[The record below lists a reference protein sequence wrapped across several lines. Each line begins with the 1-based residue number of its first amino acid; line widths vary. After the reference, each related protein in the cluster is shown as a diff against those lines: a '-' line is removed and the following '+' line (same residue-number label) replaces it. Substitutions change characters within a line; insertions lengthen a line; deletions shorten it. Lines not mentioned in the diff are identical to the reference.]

1 MRQLS
6 VKESQDISLE
16 ILKVIADICDKN
28 SLRYSL
34 IYGTLLGAIRHN
46 GFIPWDDDVDIMMP
60 RPDYEKLLKYFKVHI
75 SDYDHLRV
83 FNREECKEYPY
94 ILTRVSDDRYF
105 IDMQNEKPYGM
116 GVFVDIYPYDGL
128 GNEKN
133 SAIKLALKGDHLSSM
148 VYQSTRDHFALET
161 TTSLFRKLIK
171 FPVYLVAKL
180 IGKDFFQ
187 DRLEKLAGIIKYDE
201 SIFVGPLVWLKGGE
215 EDVFPKEWFDELID
229 HSYGKYSFKIPAQ
242 YDLVLKHIYGDYM
255 KLPPKEDQVGH
266 HFYKVYEK

>member
-60 RPDYEKLLKYFKVHI
+60 RPDYEKLLKYLKMHI
-75 SDYDHLRV
+75 SDYDYLRV

-105 IDMQNEKPYGM
+105 IEINCEISKKP
-116 GVFVDIYPYDGL
+116 L
-128 GNEKN
+128 RN
-133 SAIKLALKGDHLSSM
+133 LS
-148 VYQSTRDHFALET
+148 QR
-161 TTSLFRKLIK
+161 LF
-171 FPVYLVAKL
+171 
-180 IGKDFFQ
+180 
-187 DRLEKLAGIIKYDE
+187 
-201 SIFVGPLVWLKGGE
+201 
-215 EDVFPKEWFDELID
+215 
-229 HSYGKYSFKIPAQ
+229 
-242 YDLVLKHIYGDYM
+242 
-255 KLPPKEDQVGH
+255 
-266 HFYKVYEK
+266 